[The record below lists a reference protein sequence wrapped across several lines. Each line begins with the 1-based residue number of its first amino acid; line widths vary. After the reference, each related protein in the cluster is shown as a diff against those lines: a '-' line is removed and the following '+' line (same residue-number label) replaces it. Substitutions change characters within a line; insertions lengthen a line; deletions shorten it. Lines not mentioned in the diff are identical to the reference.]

1 MWPQDPV
8 EKHHSHWTFAI
19 YARPGQIAAAEVLHD
34 FSSWFSL
41 LSFADSTPSFL
52 IGSSWQPNLSG
63 TENN

>member
-1 MWPQDPV
+1 MWPQDAV
-8 EKHHSHWTFAI
+8 EKYHSHWTFAI

-52 IGSSWQPNLSG
+52 IDSSW
-63 TENN
+63 